1 MERSRFNLPKP
12 SAKNDTGEFAR
23 FDNLV
28 GRVLAVPH
36 STIKQKLDA
45 EKEQKRTTKASASG
59 RASGKKA

>member
-1 MERSRFNLPKP
+1 MQRTRIIVPEASG
-12 SAKNDTGEFAR
+12 KNQQGEFAR
-23 FDNLV
+23 FDSLV

-45 EKEQKRTTKASASG
+45 EKARKANSSASG